1 MSDTWNDLV
10 RLKNKQASR
19 KEMLARRKKER
30 EGILVG
36 ALKTEDSKPDTSI
49 HTLLQLNLVIT
60 NVEPLAVMEIRT
72 KIMGVFL
79 SPNSE
84 KLGVKT

>member
-36 ALKTEDSKPDTSI
+36 ALKTEDSKPDTSKN
-49 HTLLQLNLVIT
+49 TLLQLNLVIT
-60 NVEPLAVMEIRT
+60 NVELLVVEDEGRT
-72 KIMGVFL
+72 SMYAQGRTMHSL
-79 SPNSE
+79 Q
-84 KLGVKT
+84 